1 MEVAKIRELIQK
13 TEKSNE
19 YVVLTRNFDFLMRER
34 IKLVENQMRET
45 VGRPLKD
52 VDKEEILKSVKAINE
67 IAYKQGVD
75 LHISEDWNTIEAFL
89 RLSILDDI
97 ASEFEKQKVN

>member
-52 VDKEEILKSVKAINE
+52 VDKEGILRSVREINE
-67 IAYKQGVD
+67 LAYTRGVD
-75 LHISEDWNTIEAFL
+75 IHINESWDTIEAFL
-89 RLSILDDI
+89 RMSILDDI
-97 ASEFEKQKVN
+97 ASEFEKQKNN